1 MIALIQKRAGEIATT
16 NGHCAF
22 IGFRERGHEVRFFE
36 AAAFDDIELT
46 GEMLVVG
53 GVPIIQKALSKLGIP
68 FPSLPSLPPPLGEY
82 AKRRI
87 WEATLKDV
95 RELVDSGKAVF
106 IKPAA
111 NKLKQFPGHVIRNY
125 ADLAVTAGIDGGTS
139 VVCADVLEMTSEY
152 RVYVTNGAV
161 VGCKHYWGD
170 FRKFP
175 DFSFIDSTVAAFDQ
189 APRGFA
195 IDFAVLSNGETALI
209 EVNDGFALGSY
220 GLQPMLY
227 AALLEARWR
236 ELADSI

>member
-22 IGFRERGHEVRFFE
+22 IGFRERGHEIRFFE
-36 AAAFDDIELT
+36 ATAFDEIELT
-46 GEMLVVG
+46 REMLVVG
-53 GVPIIQKALSKLGIP
+53 GVPIVQKAFAKLGIP
-68 FPSLPSLPPPLGEY
+68 FPSLPSLPSALEQY
-82 AKRRI
+82 SKRRI
-87 WEATLKDV
+87 WEARLRDV
-95 RELVDSGKAVF
+95 RELADSGQEVF

-125 ADLAVTAGIDGGTS
+125 ADLAVTAGIDDDAS
-139 VVCADVLEMTSEY
+139 VVCADVLEMVSEY
-152 RVYVTNGAV
+152 RVYVTQGSV

-175 DFSFIDSTVAAFDQ
+175 DFRFIDSAIAAFDG
-189 APRGFA
+189 APQGYA
-195 IDFAVLSNGETALI
+195 IDFAVLANGETALI

-227 AALLEARWR
+227 AALLEARWS
-236 ELADSI
+236 ELASTI